1 MASECKIG
9 RIIWMGTQMGWG
21 QRLLQGGNAQKE
33 LPLGTPVR
41 EGSVSG
47 ARKGKTLKKTMEG
60 GGVAIIS
67 IHQMIT

>member
-1 MASECKIG
+1 MDG
-9 RIIWMGTQMGWG
+9 DPDGMGSAALV
-21 QRLLQGGNAQKE
+21 RGNAQKE

-47 ARKGKTLKKTMEG
+47 ARKGKTLKKAMEG